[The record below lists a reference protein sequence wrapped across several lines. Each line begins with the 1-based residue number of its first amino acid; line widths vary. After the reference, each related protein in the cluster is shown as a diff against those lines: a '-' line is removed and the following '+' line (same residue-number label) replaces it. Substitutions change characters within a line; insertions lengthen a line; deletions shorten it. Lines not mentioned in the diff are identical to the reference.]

1 MKKKIWITGVVLIAI
16 LIIIGG
22 YTILKPVSLSCIEIE
37 AKNYR
42 DLFKEDGKVTAKE
55 AVLLYAP
62 IDEKVV
68 KINVTEGQVVKKG
81 DILLTFDQTNLL
93 FQLENL
99 EGQKNALL
107 GSKLAEGE
115 KVDVYKIS
123 AQKDA
128 IALAQSNLNEAK
140 AQYERDKILFDQEA
154 ISNLAFEA
162 SEKRVKDAVENLDLQ
177 NAMLK
182 SLNKTNELTQGS
194 TKQYEGL
201 MQQIEAQMDAL
212 QYQIDQCSIIAP
224 LDGVVSEFSLKSG
237 DRSLMGTQ
245 IMRLFIPDQYE
256 VEALVLSED
265 ADDLKIGAETEIIKK
280 TKGEDQTLRG
290 TIKAIAPTAVET
302 VSTLGLIEQRVKVT
316 LSLMTDQTALVRPG
330 DKVEVHFIS
339 FSAPNC
345 IVIPKDAIF
354 PLNNSDYVWIVVDGK
369 AVLREITKA
378 YEADQDVVIGK
389 GLESDEK
396 VIYPLKNLKISEGL
410 SVKATL
416 ITTN

>member
-1 MKKKIWITGVVLIAI
+1 MKRKIWITGAVLIAI

-37 AKNYR
+37 AKNYN

-55 AVLLYAP
+55 SVLLYAP

-68 KINVTEGQVVKKG
+68 EVNVTEGQVVKKG
-81 DILLTFDQTNLL
+81 DMLLSFDQTNLL

-99 EGQKNALL
+99 KGQKSALL
-107 GSKLAEGE
+107 GTKLAEGE

-128 IALAQSNLNEAK
+128 VALAQSNLNQATT
-140 AQYERDKILFDQEA
+140 QYERDKILFDQDA
-154 ISNLAFEA
+154 ISKLAFEA
-162 SEKRVKDAVENLDLQ
+162 SEKLVKDARENLELQ
-177 NAMLK
+177 NAMLN
-182 SLNKTNELTQGS
+182 SLNKTNELTKGS
-194 TKQYEGL
+194 SKQYEGL
-201 MQQIEAQMDAL
+201 LQQIEAQIDAL
-212 QYQIDQCSIIAP
+212 QYQIDQCSIVAP
-224 LDGVVSEFSLKSG
+224 MDGVVSEFSLKSG
-237 DRSLMGTQ
+237 DRPMAGSQ
-245 IMRLFIPDQYE
+245 IMRLFVPDEYE

-265 ADDLKIGAETEIIKK
+265 VADLKIGAETEIIKK
-280 TKGEDQTLRG
+280 TKGEDQTLSG

-316 LSLMTDQTALVRPG
+316 LSLVTDQTTLVRPG

-339 FSAPNC
+339 FSAPDS

-354 PLNNSDYVWIVVDGK
+354 PLNNSDYVWIVKEGK
-369 AVLREITKA
+369 ATLREVTKV

-396 VIYPLKNLKISEGL
+396 VIYPLKNLKIREGL
-410 SVKATL
+410 SVKATI
-416 ITTN
+416 ITTH